1 MGRWRWLNWALLA
14 VAAVYGA
21 WFVLGRTEGSFAGS
35 PSEEWRKADTLQ
47 AASSGIELLVHRN
60 RERLRLR
67 VPRNSWPKLK
77 SACLQKRAET
87 CFEGGRHSFELTLP
101 GGTLPAGL
109 LLIRLE
115 SWTGEER
122 SLAFRLPD

>member
-21 WFVLGRTEGSFAGS
+21 WFVLDRSEGSFAGS
-35 PSEEWRKADTLQ
+35 PPQEWRKADTLQ
-47 AASSGIELLVHRN
+47 AASSGIELLLHRD

-67 VPRNSWPKLK
+67 VPRDPWLRLK
-77 SACLQKRAET
+77 SACLQRPTET
-87 CFEGGRHSFELTLP
+87 CFEGGRNSFELTLP
-101 GGTLPAGL
+101 GGTFPAGL

-115 SWTGEER
+115 SWTGEEQ